1 MQKNKQ
7 IGFMLNDTTA
17 SQLSFSLIKGINDY
31 IDNGGKEDFTLF
43 FENSSANIIEP
54 NFATMSMSEIWN
66 FSGDLFST
74 SVSTSLSLDKCFAPK
89 AKYFYVWD
97 LEWIR
102 NNGQGYEKT
111 IQAFMPKNIKLVA
124 RSEDHAKAIKNYS
137 NRQVDHIVEN
147 INIKNIVRIT
157 IE

>member
-74 SVSTSLSLDKCFAPK
+74 SVSTSLSLDK
-89 AKYFYVWD
+89 
-97 LEWIR
+97 
-102 NNGQGYEKT
+102 
-111 IQAFMPKNIKLVA
+111 
-124 RSEDHAKAIKNYS
+124 
-137 NRQVDHIVEN
+137 
-147 INIKNIVRIT
+147 
-157 IE
+157 